1 MFGLLFL
8 QKYWRHNISFS
19 ARNKLLKQS
28 KVNQNE
34 MLKKDHKKD
43 RMNRRNLFGSRTYD
57 NLSRLVHKIEQY
69 AQPHN
74 KSFYYCNMD
83 PVFPKASK

>member
-1 MFGLLFL
+1 VFGLLFL

-43 RMNRRNLFGSRTYD
+43 RMNRRNLFGSRTY
-57 NLSRLVHKIEQY
+57 
-69 AQPHN
+69 
-74 KSFYYCNMD
+74 
-83 PVFPKASK
+83 